1 MIDQS
6 EIERQQQANELTWRR
21 RALVGMGLWLPLEAL
36 HWTATGMHW
45 HGPWMNWVMFLGAL
59 IIIVFAGSEFYKSA
73 WRAAKRGTTNMDTLI
88 ALGATTAFVYSTIV
102 WVANFSLPTYFA
114 EACGLLGIVS
124 LGHWF
129 EARASS
135 SASSAVRELLRMQ
148 PETAEMLQ
156 ADGGT
161 HHIPSVDVKVG
172 DRLVVRPGGRIA
184 VDGEVV
190 EGSSAVDEA
199 IVTGESIPVEKRV
212 GDRVVAGS
220 MNSVGRLIVETTVD
234 GRNTTVA
241 RIAALVQR
249 AQTSRAPIQRLADQ
263 VSSVFVPL
271 VLMIAAITLIAW
283 WLAGDFSKGIVSA
296 VTVLIISCPCALG
309 LATPMAVM
317 VGTGAASRRGIL
329 IRNAASLERIGR
341 ATQVVFDKTG
351 TLTEGHPKLHD
362 ISPSN
367 GFTEHS
373 LLQLAASVEAPS
385 EHPLAR
391 SIVQAAKDR
400 GIELLDVNRFRFAT
414 GPRSSWRSRWS
425 LGGCRTRRECNRASC
440 S

>member
-1 MIDQS
+1 MQLPILSPEATKPQPATSSNASTRDASANKAIRLRVSGMTCTGCAAGLQSALEARDDVTSANVSFASGVAEVEGSAIQAEALIDTISRRGFGAELIAAEEGAIDQS

-199 IVTGESIPVEKRV
+199 IVTGESVPVDKRV

-220 MNSVGRLIVETTVD
+220 MNSVGRLIVQTTVD

-263 VSSVFVPL
+263 VSSVFVP
-271 VLMIAAITLIAW
+271 
-283 WLAGDFSKGIVSA
+283 
-296 VTVLIISCPCALG
+296 
-309 LATPMAVM
+309 
-317 VGTGAASRRGIL
+317 TGALDCRGHI
-329 IRNAASLERIGR
+329 
-341 ATQVVFDKTG
+341 
-351 TLTEGHPKLHD
+351 
-362 ISPSN
+362 
-367 GFTEHS
+367 
-373 LLQLAASVEAPS
+373 
-385 EHPLAR
+385 
-391 SIVQAAKDR
+391 DR
-400 GIELLDVNRFRFAT
+400 LVA
-414 GPRSSWRSRWS
+414 
-425 LGGCRTRRECNRASC
+425 GG
-440 S
+440 